1 MHRSKVVK
9 VILSII
15 AITLMLAM
23 ATATPAQTA
32 SQDGRVR
39 VWVEFQPG
47 KAARVEAA
55 LKNAQAQ
62 FHYRFEDMNAF
73 VVSLPEAAL
82 DGIRRNPNV
91 VMIEEDAKRFMLAQE
106 VPYGIDLVQA
116 RDVWDADRN
125 GVVDAGAP
133 TGAGRLVCIIDSGI
147 YTQHEDLQG
156 VNVVGGYPADY
167 TTDKCGH
174 GTHVAG
180 TIAAANNA
188 LGVVGVTPGAASLY
202 SIKVFG
208 DDCSW
213 TYASNLADAANRCV
227 AAGADVISMSLGGP
241 TKNKLEERAFNNA
254 YSAGAL
260 SIAAAGNAGTSDI
273 EYPGGYASVVAV
285 AAIDANKQ
293 VADFSQFNSSV
304 ELAAPGVAVKSTVPY
319 ISTNTLTVDGVTY
332 SGSQIEFAAFDSA
345 SGALVDGGL
354 CATAGSWSGKVVLC
368 QRGDFD
374 FVTKV
379 MSVQNGGGVAAVIY
393 NNVPGGFLGTL
404 GEGNTSSI
412 PAISLSQEDGLYL
425 VANKLGQ
432 IGTVTST
439 VPVPGSSY
447 EAWDGTSMATPHV
460 SGVAALIW
468 SANPSWTNAQI
479 REAMT
484 STALD
489 LGAAGRDVYYG
500 FGLVQAKAALD
511 YLGGGGPP
519 PPPPGA
525 LVVTVGTNKE
535 TYLNGETVLITVTVK
550 DDRGSAVDGAAVAL
564 QIKTPKRTITLS
576 GTTNTGGVATF
587 THKVSTTRYGK
598 GTYTLTATATKDGF
612 TTGTGTDTFVVE

>member
-1 MHRSKVVK
+1 MRRSSIMK
-9 VILSII
+9 VIVSILAI
-15 AITLMLAM
+15 ALVLAM
-23 ATATPAQTA
+23 ATVTPAQTA

-39 VWVEFQPG
+39 VWVEFKPG
-47 KAARVEAA
+47 SAARVEAA
-55 LKNAQAQ
+55 LKSGNAV

-91 VMIEEDAKRFMLAQE
+91 VMVEEDARRFMQAQD
-106 VPYGIDLVQA
+106 VPYGIDMVQA
-116 RDVWDADRN
+116 RDVWDANRD

-156 VNVVGGYPADY
+156 VNVVGGYPSDY

-180 TIAAANNA
+180 TIAAVNNN
-188 LGVVGVTPGAASLY
+188 LGVVGVTPGDVSLY

-227 AAGADVISMSLGGP
+227 AAGANVISMSLGGP

-254 YSAGAL
+254 YSAGVL
-260 SIAAAGNAGTSDI
+260 SVAAAGNAGTSDI

-285 AAIDANKQ
+285 AAIDSTKT

-304 ELAAPGVAVKSTVPY
+304 ELAAPGVGVLSTVPY
-319 ISTNTLTVDGVTY
+319 TSVNTLVVDGVTY
-332 SGSQIEFAAFDSA
+332 SGSQIEYAAYGTA
-345 SGALVDGGL
+345 TGALVDGGL
-354 CATAGSWSGKVVLC
+354 CTTTGSWQGKVVLC
-368 QRGDFD
+368 QRGDISFYD
-374 FVTKV
+374 KV
-379 MSVQNGGGVAAVIY
+379 MNVQNSGGVAAVIY

-404 GEGNTSSI
+404 GDGNSSLI

-425 VANKLGQ
+425 VANKLGAV
-432 IGTVTST
+432 GTVTST
-439 VPVPGSSY
+439 EPVPGSSY

-468 SANPSWTNAQI
+468 SANPAWTNAQI

-484 STALD
+484 ATAED

-500 FGLVQAKAALD
+500 YGLVQAKAALD
-511 YLGGGGPP
+511 YLGGGEPP
-519 PPPPGA
+519 VTKE
-525 LVVTVGTNKE
+525 LKVTVTTNKAS
-535 TYLNGETVLITVTVK
+535 YVNGETVTITVAVK
-550 DDRGSAVDGAAVAL
+550 DQDSAAVSGAAVAVK
-564 QIKTPKRTITLS
+564 IITANNKTISMS
-576 GTTNTGGVATF
+576 GTTGSGGTVVF
-587 THKVSTTRYGK
+587 THRVSTRKNGA
-598 GTYTLTATATKDGF
+598 GIYTVTATATKDNYLD
-612 TTGTGTDTFVVE
+612 GTGSTTFVVNQ